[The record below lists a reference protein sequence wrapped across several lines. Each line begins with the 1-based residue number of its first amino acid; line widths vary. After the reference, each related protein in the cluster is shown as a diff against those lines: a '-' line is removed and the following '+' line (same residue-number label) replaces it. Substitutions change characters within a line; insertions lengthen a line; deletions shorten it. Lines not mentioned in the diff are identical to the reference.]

1 MDNNRVQ
8 LNASL
13 RFSPTGE
20 LMSRDLLIN
29 FREGSVE
36 SCQQLV
42 VDFAKRFNLNLGLA
56 ANQLPEPQTAPVA
69 VKIRHDERDN
79 LPAPMC
85 PRCHVQMRRY
95 ASKYRPNSYWL
106 GCPNF
111 RVNGCLE
118 KMPA

>member
-13 RFSPTGE
+13 RFAPNGE

-56 ANQLPEPQTAPVA
+56 VNQLPQPQIMPVA
-69 VKIRHDERDN
+69 VKTSQDEQEQ
-79 LPAPMC
+79 LPT
-85 PRCHVQMRRY
+85 PRCRRCNVPMQRY
-95 ASKYRPNSYWL
+95 ASKYKPNSFWL

-118 KMPA
+118 KMPV